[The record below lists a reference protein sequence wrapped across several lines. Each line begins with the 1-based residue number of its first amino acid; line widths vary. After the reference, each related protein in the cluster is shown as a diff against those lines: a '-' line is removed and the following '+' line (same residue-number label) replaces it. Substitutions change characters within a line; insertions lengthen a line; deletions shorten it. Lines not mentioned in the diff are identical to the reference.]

1 MKILV
6 LNGSPRANE
15 MFADF
20 YELYKRSAYDYE
32 AMNCLERI
40 KLLQSGRIYRKLEEL
55 YNSIMNQ
62 IEIKEN
68 ESLIFK

>member
-1 MKILV
+1 MKIIV

-20 YELYKRSAYDYE
+20 YVLYKHSAYDYE

-40 KLLQSGRIYRKLEEL
+40 KLLQAAE
-55 YNSIMNQ
+55 SI
-62 IEIKEN
+62 EN
-68 ESLIFK
+68 